1 MKIRVACSQLDCVL
15 GDKEANF
22 KKMEES
28 VKTIKSEDPTVELI
42 VFPELALN
50 GYECA
55 ELFGEMAEVCPSGVY
70 IRKMAQLARTWD
82 VHIAFGLIERED
94 SEYSMQLYN
103 TALLLDNEG
112 TVIGKY
118 RKSHLVEGFEADAFT
133 RGGEYP
139 VFDTRWGK
147 VGMAI
152 CWDTA
157 FPETV
162 KLLAL
167 QGAELILV
175 LAAWE
180 KPHAFDWDLA
190 LSARAFDNVACIA
203 ACNRS
208 GTDRTLS
215 YLGKSKLVAPGGRVL
230 NECGDEECTVI
241 GSFDLDEVK
250 KMRQGYYD
258 LVRNASVYEVL

>member
-1 MKIRVACSQLDCVL
+1 MKIRVACSQIDCVL

-28 VKTIKSEDPTVELI
+28 VKTIKSDDPTVELI

-50 GYECA
+50 GYECP
-55 ELFGEMAEVCPSGVY
+55 ELFEDMAEVCPGGAY
-70 IRKMAQLARTWD
+70 IRKIGRIAQIWD
-82 VHIAFGLIERED
+82 VHIAFGFIERED
-94 SEYSMQLYN
+94 REYSMQLYN
-103 TALLLDNEG
+103 TALLLDNKGAIIG
-112 TVIGKY
+112 TY
-118 RKSHLVEGFEADAFT
+118 RKSHLVEGFEADNFT
-133 RGGEYP
+133 KGGQYP

-152 CWDTA
+152 CWDAA

-167 QGAELILV
+167 KGAELILV

-180 KPHAFDWDLA
+180 KPHAFDWDLTLA
-190 LSARAFDNVACIA
+190 ARAFDNVACIA
-203 ACNRS
+203 ACNRA

-230 NECGDEECTVI
+230 KECGDEECTII
-241 GSFDLDEVK
+241 GTLNLDEVK
-250 KMRQGYYD
+250 KMRRGYYD
-258 LVRNASVYEVL
+258 LIRNASFYEVI